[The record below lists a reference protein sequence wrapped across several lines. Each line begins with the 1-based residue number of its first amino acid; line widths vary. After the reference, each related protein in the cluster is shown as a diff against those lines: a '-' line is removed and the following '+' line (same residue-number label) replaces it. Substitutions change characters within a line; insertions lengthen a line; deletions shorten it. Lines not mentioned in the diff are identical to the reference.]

1 MSLAVYHPQSSE
13 AQRELEMP
21 KKSYA
26 LRNRRGYMDSTFDE
40 GLRIVLQWMELRRQ
54 RWERQ
59 VLTWRKEL
67 YMLTRLHKARGR
79 DYNPDYTGTYLPA
92 NAAGPYIGPFY
103 PPKRELDVILFS
115 IQNANIGKG
124 RAGAFAPGY

>member
-1 MSLAVYHPQSSE
+1 MT
-13 AQRELEMP
+13 